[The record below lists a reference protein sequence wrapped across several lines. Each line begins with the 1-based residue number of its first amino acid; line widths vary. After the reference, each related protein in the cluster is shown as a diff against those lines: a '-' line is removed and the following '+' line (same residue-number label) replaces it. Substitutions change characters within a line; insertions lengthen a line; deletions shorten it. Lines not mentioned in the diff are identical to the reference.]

1 MRRFIDGEDRMQ
13 QALLP
18 HCLEDYVDE
27 ENPVRVIEVFI
38 DELDLASLGFSGMT
52 PAATGR
58 PAYRPS
64 TLLKI
69 YLYGYLNR
77 IQSSRRLEREAQRN
91 VELMWLTGRL
101 APDFKTIADF
111 RKDNGMAIR
120 AVCAQFVGLCRRLK
134 LFTRAVV
141 AIDGSTFK
149 AVNNRDKN
157 YTVAKVTG
165 RMEQIETSIA
175 RYLRALD
182 RADREESDIAEA
194 KSVRLKEKIAG
205 LRRQMQALKV
215 MEQRVQDAPDQQ
227 VSLTDPD
234 ARSMATSG
242 KGTATVGYNVQI
254 AVEVEHHLIVAHE
267 VINQGYDRHQLA
279 PMALK
284 AQQAMGSEQVTAL
297 ADRGYF
303 SGDQVLSCE
312 GTGVAPIV
320 PKTLTSSGAKR
331 GFFTRQDF
339 IYNAEHDHYPCPA
352 GAKLT
357 KSKRRADHT
366 EDFDFYRHLSACFT
380 CPLRSRCTPTK
391 LRRVK
396 RWVNEDVLDRMQDR
410 LDRMPEAMGVRRQTV
425 EHLPQSLDGRH
436 PFPDPDPRQGQ
447 NRDEPPRSGLQPE
460 ANDRDLRCGTADG
473 GDQSLIASLKP
484 HAPAHLQHLDRHGR
498 KHSIAVHLVCSV
510 FPRPRAAMIVAST
523 IVPPAFAG
531 AGSGASAGRAP
542 PASPTLRRTTLGST
556 RAAPANGGS
565 SELSSPPEPPPP

>member
-1 MRRFIDGEDRMQ
+1 MHRFIDGEDRMQ

-18 HCLEDYVDE
+18 HSLEDYVSE

-38 DELDLASLGFSGMT
+38 DELDLAALGFSGMT

-58 PAYRPS
+58 PAYHPS

-69 YLYGYLNR
+69 YLYLNR
-77 IQSSRRLEREAQRN
+77 LQSSRRLEREAQRN
-91 VELMWLTGRL
+91 IELMWLTGRL

-111 RKDNGMAIR
+111 RKDNGAAIR
-120 AVCAQFVGLCRRLK
+120 AVCGQFVELCRRLK
-134 LFTRAVV
+134 LFTCAVV
-141 AIDGSTFK
+141 AIDGSKFK

-165 RMEQIETSIA
+165 RMEQVNASIA

-182 RADREESDIAEA
+182 QADREESDIAEA
-194 KSVRLKEKIAG
+194 KSGRLKEKIAG
-205 LRRQMQALKV
+205 LRQQMLALKV
-215 MEQRVQDAPDQQ
+215 MEQTVQDAPDHQ

-254 AVEVEHHLIVAHE
+254 AVDAEHHLIIAHE

-279 PMALK
+279 PMAFK
-284 AQQAMGSEQVTAL
+284 AQRATGCEQITAL

-303 SGDQVLSCE
+303 NGDQVLSCE
-312 GTGVAPIV
+312 GTGVAPV
-320 PKTLTSSGAKR
+320 MPKTLTSSGAKR

-339 IYNAEHDHYPCPA
+339 IYDAEHDHYTCPA

-357 KSKRRADHT
+357 KAKRRADHS

-425 EHLPQSLDGRH
+425 EHPFGTLKAWMGANHFLTRTLDKVRTEMSLLVLAYNLKRMI
-436 PFPDPDPRQGQ
+436 
-447 NRDEPPRSGLQPE
+447 RSSVS
-460 ANDRDLRCGTADG
+460 DR
-473 GDQSLIASLKP
+473 
-484 HAPAHLQHLDRHGR
+484 
-498 KHSIAVHLVCSV
+498 
-510 FPRPRAAMIVAST
+510 
-523 IVPPAFAG
+523 
-531 AGSGASAGRAP
+531 
-542 PASPTLRRTTLGST
+542 
-556 RAAPANGGS
+556 
-565 SELSSPPEPPPP
+565 